1 MIGFGRPSSLPSSR
15 SSLPPAPAPVGFSR
29 RSHRGRLLVRELPRK
44 DPFAL
49 YAALRQQS
57 KTCFLLESAPG
68 PGPGPERLAEFTY
81 LGFDPIHVYSL
92 RDGTLF
98 RDGRVLDRGR
108 PRDVLEAL
116 RGVLRGYRPPLDLR
130 HPKYLGGLVGYFS
143 YDFAQQIEPSLALR
157 GDEAFPT
164 LELGLYL
171 DGVVFDHRRGRAFYF
186 SYGEDRFSLVEGLL
200 RSAVEVQAKP
210 EPPEGTGLR
219 VGSWEPNLSQE
230 AFEAAVGEALEAIR
244 AGEVFQLVLSR
255 RLSARYEGDLLG
267 FYRHL
272 RALNPSPYMY
282 ALEFHRG
289 TPEERSIWGSSPE
302 MLVAVQGRR
311 VITYPIAGTRP
322 VGTTPEERTRYA
334 QELLTDEKEGAEH
347 AMLVDLARNDVGRV
361 SAYGSVRVPRYRAVE
376 RFSHVQHLVSRVEG
390 RLRDDCDALEA
401 LGALFPAGTVTGAPK
416 LRAMEWIERLEP
428 EPRGPYAGVVGYLS
442 LTGDLDTAIAI
453 RTLFA
458 SRGRL
463 FLQAGAGVVAD
474 SLPAREFHETERK
487 LDALRVALEFAQR
500 EGGSR

>member
-1 MIGFGRPSSLPSSR
+1 MIGFGRPSLPSSR
-15 SSLPPAPAPVGFSR
+15 SSLPPNSGASTAPAVGVGFSQRSR
-29 RSHRGRLLVRELPRK
+29 RARLLVRELPLK

-49 YAALRQQS
+49 YAALRRQS
-57 KTCFLLESAPG
+57 RTCFLLESA
-68 PGPGPERLAEFTY
+68 PGPERLAEFTY

-92 RDGTLF
+92 RNNALF
-98 RDGRVLDRGR
+98 QDGRVLDRGR
-108 PRDVLEAL
+108 PLDVLEAL
-116 RGVLRGYRPPLDLR
+116 REVLRKYRPPLDIR

-143 YDFAQQIEPSLALR
+143 YDFAQQIESFLALR
-157 GDEAFPT
+157 EHEAFPT

-186 SYGEDRFSLVEGLL
+186 SYGEDRFSLVEEHL
-200 RSAVEVQAKP
+200 RSSVEA
-210 EPPEGTGLR
+210 EPPDGTELR
-219 VGSWEPNLSQE
+219 VGSWEPNISQD
-230 AFEAAVGEALEAIR
+230 AFEAAVGDALEAIR

-255 RLSARYEGDLLG
+255 RLSARYEGDLLT

-322 VGTTPEERTRYA
+322 LGTTPDEQTRYA
-334 QELLTDEKEGAEH
+334 QELLADEKEQAEH

-361 SAYGSVRVPRYRAVE
+361 SAYGSVRVPQYMAVE

-390 RLRDDCDALEA
+390 RLRDDCDALDA
-401 LGALFPAGTVTGAPK
+401 LAALFPAGTVTGAPK

-458 SRGRL
+458 SQGRL

-474 SLPAREFHETERK
+474 SLPANEYRETERK
-487 LDALRVALEFAQR
+487 LDALRAALEFAQR